1 MFNYLAFLFG
11 FTTVVVY
18 IPGWSQPSIEPKSAL
33 LLAAGAVAWGW
44 LGWRGRPM
52 ARYPWA
58 LLLPIGW
65 LLFSAFWSPAPFF
78 GLQRI
83 MWLLAALGAGTLL
96 SEEAP
101 FQLFMKGFLVG
112 TGIHASLILL
122 QWIPPARALLPLSL
136 GADPFQ
142 GIGRGL
148 FHNTNMAALPLV
160 ILVGWLLLSER
171 GRAWMGHLGWALPA
185 LALTQSRLGIGVCSG
200 IAAYVALRQACSKEP
215 VPRTW
220 FKAAPLFL
228 LALAWS
234 LTAHRWGW
242 LLPAGGAL
250 LALVRRQEEAGP
262 VRLGRYARFL
272 PALGLV
278 LAVLAGLATRA
289 PKNAAQTLVRGT
301 LIQGDVSLSQR
312 LSYYRAGA
320 LAFLDR
326 PFSGHGLG
334 SARPIYPQYVDRNRP
349 AAEIAYG
356 DFQRPNNLHSEPLEW
371 LVEGGLP
378 LAVLALLGLWLDRN
392 SPTPRSRGALL
403 VPVALIALLDFPFH
417 TPLGLLW
424 VGITLAPRP
433 SEVPTGRVTRL
444 LHGTA
449 ALGLLI
455 LAGFQIRVARLR
467 PGIEQQF
474 LASDHPSRTLE
485 GARSLWKHYS
495 SSPDIFDLYSKSA
508 IQNAATTLDA
518 TTLEE
523 LDQLLRRDP
532 FDHHLLLCR
541 AQVAHRLGD
550 QRTAQSLLT
559 RYAAV
564 APRDP
569 DRYLRLARTALDQGK
584 PESARQLILEAQRQP
599 GFSPRH
605 GQLIEE
611 LSLRL
616 QSWSGSEHHP
626 SHGGTRP

>member
-1 MFNYLAFLFG
+1 
-11 FTTVVVY
+11 
-18 IPGWSQPSIEPKSAL
+18 
-33 LLAAGAVAWGW
+33 
-44 LGWRGRPM
+44 M

-65 LLFSAFWSPAPFF
+65 LLFSALWSPAPFF

-83 MWLLAALGAGTLL
+83 IWLLAALGVGTLL
-96 SEEAP
+96 SEEDHFHP
-101 FQLFMKGFLVG
+101 FMVGFLVG

-122 QWIPPARALLPLSL
+122 QWIPPLRAMLPPSL

-171 GRAWMGHLGWALPA
+171 GRLWMGHLGWALPA

-200 IAAYVALRQACSKEP
+200 LLAYSSVRQFYSTEP
-215 VPRTW
+215 VSRSW
-220 FKAAPLFL
+220 FKVAPLL
-228 LALAWS
+228 ILAFAFS

-250 LALVRRQEEAGP
+250 LAVFRSHEEMEPIRFGRFS
-262 VRLGRYARFL
+262 RLL
-272 PALGLV
+272 PAIGLT

-289 PKNAAQTLVRGT
+289 PKNAAQTVVQGT

-312 LSYYRAGA
+312 LSYYRVAA
-320 LAFLDR
+320 LAFMDH
-326 PFSGHGLG
+326 PFMGQGLG

-378 LAVLALLGLWLDRN
+378 VVLFALLGLWLDRN
-392 SPTPRSRGALL
+392 SPPRGSRSALL

-417 TPLGLLW
+417 YPLGLLW
-424 VGITLAPRP
+424 VGITLAPLTP
-433 SEVPTGRVTRL
+433 LTEGPTGRATRF
-444 LHGTA
+444 LHGIA
-449 ALGLLI
+449 ALGLLV
-455 LAGFQIRVARLR
+455 LAGFQVRVAALR
-467 PGIEQQF
+467 PVIEQQF
-474 LASDHPSRTLE
+474 EASNHPAQTLE
-485 GARSLWKHYS
+485 GARSLWKCY
-495 SSPDIFDLYSKSA
+495 PFTADIFDLYSKSA
-508 IQNAATTLDA
+508 IQNAAANLDA
-518 TTLEE
+518 STIQE
-523 LDQLLRRDP
+523 LDQLLACDP

-541 AQVAHRLGD
+541 AQVARRLGD
-550 QRTAQSLLT
+550 QQTAQNLLN

-569 DRYLRLARTALDQGK
+569 DRYLRLAKTALEQGK

-605 GQLIEE
+605 ARLIGE
-611 LSLRL
+611 LSSQTR
-616 QSWSGSEHHP
+616 SWSGPEHFP
-626 SHGGTRP
+626 